1 MPAVV
6 GPHAPGRGKGV
17 EGLGRWLGDIVTA
30 VGCCCGCKGQNKM
43 PSCGKTDATHA
54 PGKGGELDKANLSPP
69 GFFLDKVRTGHM
81 RWMKVILR
89 VLFILKIRRGS
100 WEKRSH
106 ANKRTTKDHAGCTTT
121 STDGRAHRTAHF
133 IAGRDP
139 AACIYFRDFRPMRLT
154 HRAVD
159 SKAYV
164 NKM

>member
-69 GFFLDKVRTGHM
+69 GFFLGKVRTGSIRYREWIDVLVRVFAYFSKTYRA
-81 RWMKVILR
+81 RWK
-89 VLFILKIRRGS
+89 KQ
-100 WEKRSH
+100 SH
-106 ANKRTTKDHAGCTTT
+106 GNKRTANSTGRLHNDH
-121 STDGRAHRTAHF
+121 
-133 IAGRDP
+133 
-139 AACIYFRDFRPMRLT
+139 
-154 HRAVD
+154 HRAT
-159 SKAYV
+159 
-164 NKM
+164 